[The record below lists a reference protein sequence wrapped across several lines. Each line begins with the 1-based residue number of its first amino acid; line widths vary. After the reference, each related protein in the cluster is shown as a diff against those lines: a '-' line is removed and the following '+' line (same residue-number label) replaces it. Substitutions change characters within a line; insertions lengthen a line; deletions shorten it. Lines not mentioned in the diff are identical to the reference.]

1 MYEWRMLV
9 VGSVGYYFL
18 VRLGKDYGPGASQ
31 ISGKWDRLSSLSEQP
46 GKAVP
51 QIWDRPYGPS
61 SVQDGAPSV
70 RWAWRLLDALAAGA
84 VLHSGIVL
92 WGYVFADQFV
102 ATEGVRRVMSPVYGS
117 PNNLSLFLDRVWP
130 ILLAVT
136 VLPGPASSPG
146 AKIDLRRWLYG
157 LGWVIVSIALYLTYS
172 NGALLVGLPVG
183 VATMA
188 LLYGLRRQRHGRRL
202 VVIAIGS
209 MLLIA
214 LSLLP
219 LSQTARFQNV
229 LELSPGT
236 TAYFRVKLWQSSL
249 NMLRDHWLLGV
260 GLDNFLYVYR
270 TRYILP
276 EAWQEPN
283 LNHPHN
289 IVLDYVTRLGLGG
302 LVILIWLQVA
312 FWRQAWRLYRQWPAP
327 LVLGLMGSMAVF
339 LSHGII
345 DNSYFLVD
353 LAFIFF
359 LTFGLIQGVYDS
371 FRAPSRV

>member
-1 MYEWRMLV
+1 M
-9 VGSVGYYFL
+9 
-18 VRLGKDYGPGASQ
+18 
-31 ISGKWDRLSSLSEQP
+31 
-46 GKAVP
+46 
-51 QIWDRPYGPS
+51 
-61 SVQDGAPSV
+61 
-70 RWAWRLLDALAAGA
+70 RWAWRLIDALAAGA

-92 WGYVFADQFV
+92 WGYFFADQFV

-136 VLPGPASSPG
+136 VLPELASSPR
-146 AKIDLRRWLYG
+146 ATIRLRRWLYG

-172 NGALLVGLPVG
+172 NGALLVGLPVS
-183 VATMA
+183 VVTMTF
-188 LLYGLRRQRHGRRL
+188 LYGLHRQRHRQRM
-202 VVIAIGS
+202 VAIAIGS
-209 MLLIA
+209 VLLIA

-229 LELSPGT
+229 LEFSPGT
-236 TAYFRVKLWQSSL
+236 TAFFRIKLWQSSL

-283 LNHPHN
+283 LSHPHN
-289 IVLDYVTRLGLGG
+289 IVLDYATKLGVGG
-302 LVILIWLQVA
+302 IVILVWLQVA

-327 LVLGLMGSMAVF
+327 FVLGLMGSMAVF
-339 LSHGII
+339 LSHGLI

-353 LAFIFF
+353 LAFVFF
-359 LTFGLIQGVYDS
+359 LTVGLIQGVYDS
-371 FRAPSRV
+371 FRHQNSVRSLNPE